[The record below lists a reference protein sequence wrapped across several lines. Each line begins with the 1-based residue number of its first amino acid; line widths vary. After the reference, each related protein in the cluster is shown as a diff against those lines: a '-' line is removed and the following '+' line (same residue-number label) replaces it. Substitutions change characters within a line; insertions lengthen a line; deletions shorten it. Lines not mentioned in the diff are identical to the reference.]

1 MFVSR
6 TEKYRDYRH
15 SIANSTDKIPTLTMA
30 KSNEINAT
38 ETGYFKKIIL
48 KRRIETSIILLII
61 VAIITLLV
69 IFGIKLF

>member
-1 MFVSR
+1 MALTR

-15 SIANSTDKIPTLTMA
+15 SIANSTDKIPTLIMA